1 MLNRQGLNR
10 KGIIIGLLFGLLLPL
25 TLAQADG
32 LQEYVLSQLDG
43 KGTVDSI
50 NVSGQQIVIDDRS
63 YVISRSTTVFDI
75 NNKRSVSLDGLKVGD
90 LVGFKAKPL
99 TKPTAPY
106 DQSLIKIWIL
116 PSQS

>member
-1 MLNRQGLNR
+1 MFNR
-10 KGIIIGLLFGLLLPL
+10 KGIIVGLLFGLLLPL
-25 TLAQADG
+25 TVAHADG

-43 KGTVDSI
+43 KGTVDSVD
-50 NVSGQQIVIDDRS
+50 VSGQRIVIDDRA
-63 YVISRSTTVFDI
+63 YVISRSTSVFDV
-75 NNKRSVSLDGLKVGD
+75 NKKRSVSLDGIKAGD
-90 LVGFKAKPL
+90 AVGFKAKPL

>member
-1 MLNRQGLNR
+1 MLNR
-10 KGIIIGLLFGLLLPL
+10 KGIILGLLFGLLLPL

-32 LQEYVLSQLDG
+32 LQEFVLSQLDG

-50 NVSGQQIVIDDRS
+50 DVSRQQIVIDDRS
-63 YVISRSTTVFDI
+63 YVISRGTTVFDVV
-75 NNKRSVSLDGLKVGD
+75 NRKNVSLDGIKAGD
-90 LVGFKAKPL
+90 VVGFKSKPL
-99 TKPTAPY
+99 AKPTAPY

>member
-1 MLNRQGLNR
+1 MLNK
-10 KGIIIGLLFGLLLPL
+10 KGIIFGLLFGLLLPL
-25 TLAQADG
+25 AVVHADG

-43 KGTVDSI
+43 KGTVDSVD
-50 NVSGQQIVIDDRS
+50 VSGKRIVIDDRS
-63 YVISRSTTVFDI
+63 YVISRNTTVFDV
-75 NNKRSVSLDGLKVGD
+75 NKKRSVSLDGIQVGD
-90 LVGFKAKPL
+90 AVGFKAKPL